1 MSCTVAI
8 RGSMFG
14 SQPIRPH
21 SFTYQGSNV
30 SFHRALMSRM
40 ETAPSEKSQ
49 PKSHLIWG
57 RYLFTYRDPFEDD
70 SFGGT
75 SLSSLPPS
83 RSVRT

>member
-1 MSCTVAI
+1 M

-30 SFHRALMSRM
+30 SFHRALISRI

-49 PKSHLIWG
+49 PKTTLGSYRFI
-57 RYLFTYRDPFEDD
+57 YRDPFEDD